1 MTTGALNLAASPP
14 HRTPLYDRHVALGG
28 RMVDFGGWELPQQY
42 TSIRDE
48 HFAVR
53 KAAGLFD
60 ISHMGRLVVEG
71 GGAEA
76 YLQGLFTND
85 LSAVAPGHA
94 VYTLMC
100 QEDGGA
106 IDDLVVYREAPDRFL
121 VVVNA
126 ANRVKDVAWMRK
138 HIPAGLSMND
148 HTSDMSLIAFQ
159 GPRAPALLPRDSSP
173 TDDIA
178 YFAFRQGKVAG
189 VPALISRTG
198 YTGEDGFEL
207 FIESGRVGEV
217 WDAILA
223 AGKSEGVLPAG
234 LGARDAT
241 RLEAALRLYG
251 NDMDETVNPY
261 EAGLGWTVKLGKG
274 DFIGRDELAKVKEK
288 GPRRSLVGLKT
299 QPGDIPRHGAAVS
312 HEGRRVGVITSGTH
326 SFFLGHPIALAMVE
340 APSLR
345 VGENVTIEV
354 RGREAPAEVVKL
366 PFYRGSARS
375 AVAPAKP

>member
-1 MTTGALNLAASPP
+1 
-14 HRTPLYDRHVALGG
+14 
-28 RMVDFGGWELPQQY
+28 MVDFGGWELPQQY

-53 KAAGLFD
+53 EVAGLFD
-60 ISHMGRLVVEG
+60 ISHMGRLLVEG
-71 GGAEA
+71 AGAEA
-76 YLQGLFTND
+76 YLQSLLTND
-85 LSAVAPGHA
+85 LAPIAPGRA

-100 QEDGGA
+100 QEDGGV
-106 IDDLVVYREAPDRFL
+106 IDDLIVYRETKDRFW

-126 ANRVKDVAWMRK
+126 ANREKDVAWMRK
-138 HIPAGLSMND
+138 HLAAAVSMED
-148 HTSDMSLIAFQ
+148 HTKDLSLIAFQ
-159 GPRAPALLPRDSSP
+159 GPRAHTLLPKGSSA
-173 TDDIA
+173 TDDIP
-178 YFAFRQGKVAG
+178 YFGFRPGKVAG
-189 VPALISRTG
+189 VAALVSRTG

-207 FIESGRVGEV
+207 FVDSALVGDV

-223 AGKSEGVLPAG
+223 EGKAAGVLPAG

-274 DFIGRDELAKVKEK
+274 DFIGRDALAKVKEQ
-288 GPRRSLVGLKT
+288 GPKRNLVGLKT
-299 QPGDIPRHGAAVS
+299 EAGRIPRHGAAVNR
-312 HEGRRVGVITSGTH
+312 EGRRAGVVTSGTH
-326 SFFLGHPIALAMVE
+326 SFFLGYPIALAILEV
-340 APSLR
+340 PSLR
-345 VGENVTIEV
+345 VGERVSVEV

-375 AVAPAKP
+375 AVAPAKS

>member
-1 MTTGALNLAASPP
+1 
-14 HRTPLYDRHVALGG
+14 
-28 RMVDFGGWELPQQY
+28 MVDFGGWELPQQY

-48 HFAVR
+48 HLAVR
-53 KAAGLFD
+53 KVAGLFD

-71 GGAEA
+71 AGAES
-76 YLQGLFTND
+76 YLQGLMTND
-85 LSAVAPGHA
+85 LAPVAPGHA

-100 QEDGGA
+100 KEDGGV
-106 IDDLVVYREAPDRFL
+106 IDDLVVYREEKNRFL

-126 ANRVKDVAWMRK
+126 ANREKDTAWMRS
-138 HIPAGLSMND
+138 HLSSGASLVD
-148 HTSDMSLIAFQ
+148 HTKDLSLIAFQ
-159 GPRAPALLPRDSSP
+159 GPRAHTLLPRGSSE
-173 TDDIA
+173 TDDIQ
-178 YFAFRQGKVAG
+178 YFGFRRGKVAG
-189 VPALISRTG
+189 IEALISRTG

-207 FIESGRVGEV
+207 FIESGRVGDV

-223 AGKSEGVLPAG
+223 EGKAEGVLPAG

-261 EAGLGWTVKLGKG
+261 EAGLGWTVKLGKS
-274 DFIGRDELAKVKEK
+274 DFIGRDALAKVKEQGAK
-288 GPRRSLVGLKT
+288 RNLVGLKSE
-299 QPGDIPRHGAAVS
+299 PGNIPRHGAAVS
-312 HEGRRVGVITSGTH
+312 RAGKRAGVVTSGTH

-340 APSLR
+340 VPSLR
-345 VGENVTIEV
+345 VGENVTVEV

-375 AVAPAKP
+375 AVAPSRS